1 MRNEFTAIFELDDSG
16 DEPRY
21 IAYCIEVIGARAEG
35 KTMDEARKKLAEAIK
50 SALEQR
56 RAESLRSLSCEILS
70 LPHTS
75 ETIAVQE
82 TIALQWVPTLIPE

>member
-1 MRNEFTAIFELDDSG
+1 MRNEFTAIFEVDDSG

-21 IAYCIEVIGARAEG
+21 IAYCVEIPGAHADGE
-35 KTMDEARKKLAEAIK
+35 TMDEARAGLTEAIK

-56 RAESLRSLSCEILS
+56 RAESLRILSCEILS

-82 TIALQWVPTLIPE
+82 TIALQWVPALIPE

>member
-21 IAYCIEVIGARAEG
+21 IAYCVEIHGAHADG
-35 KTMDEARKKLAEAIK
+35 KTMDEARAGLTEAIK
-50 SALEQR
+50 SVLEQR
-56 RAESLRSLSCEILS
+56 RAESLRILSCEILS

-82 TIALQWVPTLIPE
+82 TIALQWVPALIPE

>member
-1 MRNEFTAIFELDDSG
+1 MRNEFTAIYELDDSG
-16 DEPRY
+16 AEPRY
-21 IAYCIEVIGARAEG
+21 VAYCVEISGARADG
-35 KTMDEARKKLAEAIK
+35 KTMDDARAGLAEAIK

-56 RAESLRSLSCEILS
+56 RAKSLRSLSCEILS

-82 TIALQWVPTLIPE
+82 TIALQWVPALISE

>member
-35 KTMDEARKKLAEAIK
+35 KTMDEARKKLAIAIK
-50 SALEQR
+50 TALQER
-56 RAESLRSLSCEILS
+56 REKTMRDILFD
-70 LPHTS
+70 LPPDATQ
-75 ETIAVQE
+75 EVIAVQE
-82 TIALQWVPTLIPE
+82 TIALQWVPYIGAE